1 MTAGIAAAEVT
12 FSGTAKFGYNDT
24 DAATGESVGA
34 AFSDLDLN
42 IDFSQELNHG
52 YTAAASVELD
62 YADANQGNDISAT
75 DALVSLTNSD
85 SGIHYGDTDHAAEN
99 AWTAVGSM
107 EADTFR
113 DADGEMVTRADM
125 TFGGAKL
132 SVSLGDDT
140 NYTVTAASGSTP
152 AVMGTE
158 KDYIS
163 LGISGSAGA
172 FSYALAHQ
180 NENTL
185 WLDGDDNKAASQQ
198 KITGVR
204 VSTTLGGAT
213 VALGYAKN
221 DIDTS
226 TGIEVSYPM
235 GALTT
240 TASYVKEGDASEE
253 DNWDVKFVYAT
264 DAVGLTVATDEDS
277 DWNVDV
283 SYKMDNGLS
292 LFVGADDGGEDTYA
306 GVRYDLGGGAS
317 PLASYANDNDND
329 DDDDEVGPEDYKEG
343 MTFQL
348 SFAF

>member
-1 MTAGIAAAEVT
+1 MVTAGVAAAEVT

-24 DAATGESVGA
+24 DHTTGASVGA
-34 AFSDLDLN
+34 AFSDMDLN
-42 IDFSQELNHG
+42 IAFEKALDNG
-52 YTAAASVELD
+52 YTAAASVEFD
-62 YADANQGNDISAT
+62 YADANQGNDFSAS
-75 DALVSLTNSD
+75 DALISLTNGD
-85 SGIHYGDTDHAAEN
+85 SGIYYGDTDHAGEN

-107 EADTFR
+107 DNDAFR

-125 TFGGAKL
+125 TFGGAKI

-140 NYTVTAASGSTP
+140 KLSSNPGN
-152 AVMGTE
+152 E

-180 NENTL
+180 NANTL
-185 WLDGDDNKAASQQ
+185 WLDDDDNTAPSQQ
-198 KITGVR
+198 KTTGVR

-221 DIDTS
+221 DVDTS

-240 TASYVKEGDASEE
+240 TASYVKEGKAGAE
-253 DNWDVKFVYAT
+253 DNWDVKFAYAEG
-264 DAVGLTVATDEDS
+264 AVGVTVATDESD
-277 DWNVDV
+277 DWNVDL
-283 SYKMDNGLS
+283 SYEMGNGMS
-292 LFVGADDGGEDTYA
+292 LFIGADDGGEDTYA
-306 GVRYDLGGGAS
+306 GVSYDLGGGAS
-317 PLASYANDNDND
+317 MLASCAKDKDND
-329 DDDDEVGPEDYKEG
+329 DNDDEVGAKDYKEG
-343 MTFQL
+343 LTFQL

>member
-1 MTAGIAAAEVT
+1 MTAGIAAAEVS

-24 DAATGESVGA
+24 DAATGDSVGA

-42 IDFSQELNHG
+42 IDFSQELNNG
-52 YTAAASVELD
+52 FTAGASFEFDVSD
-62 YADANQGNDISAT
+62 ADQGASFSAS
-75 DALVSLTNSD
+75 DALISLTNGE
-85 SGIHYGDTDHAAEN
+85 SGIYYGDTDHAAEN

-107 EADTFR
+107 EADAFR
-113 DADGEMVTRADM
+113 DADDEMVTRADM

-140 NYTVTAASGSTP
+140 HINPTKAAIP
-152 AVMGTE
+152 APGNE

-163 LGISGSAGA
+163 LGISGSVGA

-180 NENTL
+180 NANTL
-185 WLDGDDNKAASQQ
+185 WLDDDDNTAPSQQ
-198 KITGVR
+198 KTTGVR

-221 DIDTS
+221 DVDTS

-253 DNWDVKFVYAT
+253 DNWDVKFVYAA
-264 DAVGLTVATDEDS
+264 DAVGLTVATDES
-277 DWNVDV
+277 QDWNVDV
-283 SYKMDNGLS
+283 SYEMGNGLS

-306 GVRYDLGGGAS
+306 GVSYDLGGGAS
-317 PLASYANDNDND
+317 MLASYANDNDND
-329 DDDDEVGPEDYKEG
+329 DDDDEVGAKDYKEG

>member
-1 MTAGIAAAEVT
+1 MTAGIAAAEVS

-24 DAATGESVGA
+24 DAATGDSVGA

-42 IDFSQELNHG
+42 IDFSQELNNG
-52 YTAAASVELD
+52 FTAGASFEFDVSD
-62 YADANQGNDISAT
+62 ADQGASFSAS
-75 DALVSLTNSD
+75 DALISLTNGE
-85 SGIHYGDTDHAAEN
+85 SGIYYGDTDHAAEN

-107 EADTFR
+107 EADAFR
-113 DADGEMVTRADM
+113 DADDEMVTRADM
-125 TFGGAKL
+125 TFGGAKIGI
-132 SVSLGDDT
+132 SLGDDT
-140 NYTVTAASGSTP
+140 NIS
-152 AVMGTE
+152 GTE

-163 LGISGSAGA
+163 LGITGSAGA

-180 NENTL
+180 NENTAT
-185 WLDGDDNKAASQQ
+185 LDPVDNLAATQLAT
-198 KITGVR
+198 TGVR

-221 DIDTS
+221 DNGGS

-240 TASYVKEGDASEE
+240 TASYVQEGATGAEN
-253 DNWDVKFVYAT
+253 NWDVKFVYAA
-264 DAVGLTVATDEDS
+264 DAVGLTVATDES
-277 DWNVDV
+277 QDWNVDV
-283 SYKMDNGLS
+283 SYEMGNGLS

-306 GVRYDLGGGAS
+306 GVSYDLGGGAS
-317 PLASYANDNDND
+317 LLASYANDNDND
-329 DDDDEVGPEDYKEG
+329 DTDDEVGAKDYKEG